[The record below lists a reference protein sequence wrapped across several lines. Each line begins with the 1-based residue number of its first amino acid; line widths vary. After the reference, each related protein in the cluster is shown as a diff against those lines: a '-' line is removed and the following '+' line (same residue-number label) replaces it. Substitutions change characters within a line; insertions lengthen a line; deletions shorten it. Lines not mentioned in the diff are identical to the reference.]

1 MQPSSDFH
9 RLTEPEW
16 TELQSRADRFAE
28 AVAMG
33 TEVDWGEYLGGLAG
47 HMRVAVLHE
56 FIKIDLEEAW
66 KRGRRPLL
74 DDYIKRFPEL
84 GSDLPA
90 HLVCEELRIRISH
103 GDRPDPDTYRIRFPN
118 LLDTL
123 ESFFSGSNRPTQREL
138 PSEPMTVP
146 TMIGG
151 VPSMETVLPAV
162 GEYQL
167 VALLGRGQ
175 FGEVWKGIAPG
186 GVEVAV
192 KVINQPADREAAKR
206 ELQSLELV
214 KNLRHPSLMST
225 LAFWTH
231 EGKVYIVIELGDG
244 TLRDQLKV
252 ARNAG
257 KSGVPAEELLSFF
270 TSAAAGL
277 DFLHSRKVF
286 HRDVK
291 PDNIL
296 LVNGHAKLADF
307 GLARAQERVDTSV
320 SFAGTPVYMAP
331 EVWRGKYRAESDQ
344 YSLAM
349 TYAELRLGRRPIEG
363 DDFVQLMSGQLNKP
377 PDLEGLPPAE
387 KAVVGR
393 ALAKQ
398 PEKRFKSCGEFLA
411 TLKAALSGTTP
422 PSTRKPTG
430 LWIAIASLALVAGV
444 GVIWAIVG
452 RHGDRSTSNSTQVI
466 LTAPAGYRAVDV
478 DSFKTVGNVHYPT
491 RIERDP
497 IGGIKPRFV
506 LILPTVGKPFYIL
519 ETKAWNGLMAE
530 LVPMAAL
537 RSKHPDDLA
546 VGMKVSEAAACAK
559 MLGGRLPLPKEWDVA
574 VGFDGHP
581 RALFEIGHA
590 GVGRSSPRSA
600 TDADRDVAATGVTDF
615 AGNGREWTAEIIVLP
630 EGRRELLPERPA
642 DDALVVLR
650 GRNYTL
656 ARALT
661 GDDLIY
667 EQTEPQTQYAG
678 KASRYT
684 SFRVVI
690 PLN

>member
-1 MQPSSDFH
+1 MHPSSDFH
-9 RLTEPEW
+9 QLTEPEW
-16 TELQSRADRFAE
+16 TELQTRADRFAE
-28 AVAMG
+28 AVAG
-33 TEVDWGEYLGGLAG
+33 GQEVDWNEHLSGLTG
-47 HMRVAVLHE
+47 RMRLAVLHE

-66 KRGRRPLL
+66 KHGRRLLL

-84 GSDLPA
+84 GSNLPA

-123 ESFFSGSNRPTQREL
+123 ESFFSGSNRLTQREL
-138 PSEPMTVP
+138 PSGPLTVP

-167 VALLGRGQ
+167 VTLLGRGQ

-231 EGKVYIVIELGDG
+231 QGKVYIVIELGDG

-252 ARNAG
+252 AKNTGKAG
-257 KSGVPAEELLSFF
+257 LPTEDLIPFF

-277 DFLHSRKVF
+277 DFLHGRKVF

-331 EVWRGKYRAESDQ
+331 EVWRGKYRSESDQ

-377 PDLEGLPPAE
+377 PDLEGLPAAE
-387 KAVVGR
+387 KTVVAR

-398 PEKRFKSCGEFLA
+398 PEKRYKSCGEFMA
-411 TLKAALSGTTP
+411 ALKAVFSGTTP
-422 PSTRKPTG
+422 PSPRKPMG
-430 LWIAIASLALVAGV
+430 LWIAVASLVLVAGV
-444 GVIWAIVG
+444 SVIWAIFG
-452 RHGDRSTSNSTQVI
+452 RNGDRPTSSSTQVV
-466 LTAPAGYRAVDV
+466 LTTPAGYRAVDSE
-478 DSFKTVGNVHYPT
+478 SFKTIGNAHYST

-506 LILPTVGKPFYIL
+506 LIVPTSGKPFYIL
-519 ETKAWNGLMAE
+519 ETKAWMGLMAE
-530 LVPMAAL
+530 YAPAW
-537 RSKHPDDLA
+537 RSKHPDDVA
-546 VGMKVSEAAACAK
+546 VGMTASEAAGCAK
-559 MLGGRLPLPKEWDVA
+559 LLGGRLPVPKEWDAA
-574 VGFDGHP
+574 VGFDGQP
-581 RALFEIGHA
+581 GELIKAGHA
-590 GVGRSSPRSA
+590 ALGKSSSRSA
-600 TDADRDVAATGVTDF
+600 IDPDRDVATTGLTDF
-615 AGNGREWTAEIIVLP
+615 AGNGREWTAEMIVLP
-630 EGRRELLPERPA
+630 EGRRELLPEKPA

-656 ARALT
+656 TRALI
-661 GDDLIY
+661 GNDLIY

-678 KASRYT
+678 KGSRYT

-690 PLN
+690 PLD